1 MERASVPA
9 ADSGS
14 APRDGAA
21 ADATPA
27 AAPDATV
34 DTAPD
39 ATADTAAGEIRGYAI
54 VCAISGAVFAA
65 LIIAS
70 MVLLLQAPGLADPD
84 SVYVA
89 FYADGGDV
97 LVTVGMH
104 LVPFA
109 GIAWLWHMTATR
121 NLVEAHPGP
130 PSKLPFGLHLASGIL
145 FVAMMFASAAT
156 VGAPALLG
164 VFTTLPPPS
173 AEVARS
179 LAGVGYAFAFVYGVR
194 AAGMYMMTMSSTMR
208 ATGLLPRWLVV
219 LGYVAAT
226 FLLVNTTYHPSTL
239 LVFPTWVIVVCAT
252 LVFRALRR

>member
-1 MERASVPA
+1 MAGTTVPA
-9 ADSGS
+9 ATSG
-14 APRDGAA
+14 
-21 ADATPA
+21 PA
-27 AAPDATV
+27 SGD
-34 DTAPD
+34 DTAR
-39 ATADTAAGEIRGYAI
+39 EIRGYAI
-54 VCAISGAVFAA
+54 VCAISGVVFAG
-65 LIIAS
+65 LVIAS
-70 MVLLLQAPGLADPD
+70 MVLLLQAPGLSDPD
-84 SVYVA
+84 AVYVA

-121 NLVEAHPGP
+121 NLVESHPGP

-145 FVAMMFASAAT
+145 FVAMMFASAAA

-173 AEVARS
+173 VDVARS
-179 LAGVGYAFAFVYGVR
+179 LAGVGYAFAFIYGVR
-194 AAGMYMMTMSSTMR
+194 AAGMYMMTMTSTMR